1 MTKTMRIMM
10 LLLLTM
16 IGAGQMWA
24 RGAEP
29 SNIKRGTISGGSVA
43 FYADEA
49 CTTSLNGDV
58 DANATVYV
66 KATPEPG
73 KTAIGVTFTVKKS
86 ISSDAM
92 QAPLR
97 RSTPEGPGITSDIT
111 VSAVT
116 GKPGIY
122 SFTMPAEGN
131 TNVTVSATFAAP
143 AQQQVSYIDENG
155 ASQTVNAYVFDETM
169 RGLSTGFYIVPD
181 GGFTFNYDLTIGS
194 DASLILRDDAALTV
208 NGTIGATGNQSLTIY
223 AQTGMTGQMTVTNY
237 ACHVILVPHFMAYT
251 GDDATSFVAAGTVS
265 SANVTTINGKTLKP
279 LAGNAFTK
287 YVPQDKSG
295 SYTMTLPALPNGASY
310 TFTKTDASGVIDS
323 HSYDEVN
330 NTLTYTTNSGTTGGT
345 TATITVAA
353 TGATNNNDYSFTLN
367 VTVSDYT
374 TAYAWPE
381 QTNIWLDA
389 DNELVW
395 AEGGVTLNTSL
406 FTVMKN
412 SATVMDYT
420 AKVGETTLT
429 AGENTLTLAPGAYR
443 IAITGDNGKLDDWV
457 DFKVI
462 KLIEDADVFNVKVED
477 CTWRLEGGSGGNAA
491 DTPPTNH
498 ATLLCNGQELEY
510 STNNN
515 LNEFLSAHPGLE
527 LWFEDNDHMPGNAY
541 VSRVFTINGLS
552 DGDFYN
558 MPLPRPKNRPF
569 NYLGTTVATGS
580 DDQLVFLPHGMS
592 FKQLT
597 DDDGE
602 AVPASSKGGNIYY
615 LCVDAPALH
624 YVETEGANGTEWALY
639 NGNELVPKNYYFRD
653 SNGNV
658 YYGNGSAYTHYNA
671 NSSDG
676 NFISFSPISYVVHG
690 GPFNWDPANI
700 TVDPENDYTFSYCI
714 YDDWREVQLPN
725 DNFNMVGKDFVILN
739 NAFFYTGDIVPEVV
753 DGYKIK
759 IGDVIR
765 STNDNPYAY
774 DHYTPIVWLRNATIA
789 DLVGEERNCPH
800 AYAKNKVDD
809 YHYQVASC
817 SFLIYPN
824 NSLIEVLNLKDE
836 YKVGEDVTC
845 NVVLHG
851 PKKAV
856 ANIFLNGEWY
866 TRLEGTKSHELTF
879 TGLHAGTY
887 TIDMFLDGD
896 AYVTGY
902 QTQTSFTVVRTDPVL
917 TLTGKQNTAGVAF
930 EAGADIEYD
939 PENPIV
945 VNAVN
950 DKAVSGTNWKWTI
963 SNTDIVTQ
971 NHIVNESQQNA
982 VNSEDIYLNT
992 IGLGEVTLTAR
1003 FSGDYKYNRATE
1015 AISFTV
1021 VPKQVTNPI
1030 IELVS
1035 DETIYYDGTA
1045 KEPEVKVYY
1054 AEGKEIPANQY
1065 TVMYQ
1070 NNTDASTESSKAKII
1085 VKSNTGALYTINN
1098 AEKEF
1103 YIQETAVTIT
1113 ELPTASIISD
1123 GKTLAA
1129 STLTGG
1135 KAKAG
1140 ELDIE
1145 GTFAWKD
1152 ATVAPTTDDSNVTEF
1167 DVTFTPDNRN
1177 YKLGECKVKLTVMPR
1192 AMLFADNTAN
1202 LWATFCGEHEYEVPE
1217 GCTAYT
1223 ISGISGS
1230 TVTISEITAA
1240 EHDAPVI
1247 IPAYT
1252 PVLIQRGEN
1261 VTAPVKATF
1270 IAIGTAPASGY
1281 NAQTGLAWSEGSNFA
1296 FFGNA
1301 TDVDISASNASC
1313 NTEGGFIYVGRNATG
1328 PVSYVL
1334 RNGQFILVDENQ
1346 GLAAHRCLLNVIAN
1360 QEWSAPRMLSIS
1372 TETTGITTTNYTDL
1386 TDSDNTWY
1394 SLDGRK
1400 IVNGTSV
1407 NGKLPKGIYINNGKK
1422 VVVR

>member
-1 MTKTMRIMM
+1 MRIMM

-16 IGAGQMWA
+16 VSAGQMWA

-29 SNIKRGTISGGSVA
+29 SNIKRGTITGGSVA

-49 CTTSLNGDV
+49 CTTSFDGDV
-58 DANATVYV
+58 TANATVYV

-92 QAPLR
+92 QAPGR
-97 RSTPEGPGITSDIT
+97 RSAPEGPGITSDIT
-111 VSAVT
+111 VNAVT

-155 ASQTVNAYVFDETM
+155 ESQTVNAYVFDETM

-194 DASLILRDDAALTV
+194 DASLILKDGATLTV

-223 AQTGMTGQMTVTNY
+223 AQTAMTGQLTVNNY
-237 ACHVILVPHFMAYT
+237 NCTVILVPHFMAYT

-295 SYTMTLPALPNGASY
+295 SYTMALPTLPSGASY
-310 TFTKTDASGVIDS
+310 SFTKNDASGVINS
-323 HSYDEVN
+323 HSYDAQN
-330 NTLTYTTNSGTTGGT
+330 NMLTFTTNSGTTGGT
-345 TATITVAA
+345 TATITVTA

-367 VTVSDYT
+367 VTVSEYT

-406 FTVMKN
+406 LTIKKN
-412 SATVMDYT
+412 DATVTNYT
-420 AKVGETTLT
+420 AKVGETILT
-429 AGENTLTLAPGAYR
+429 AGENLLTLAPGAYR

-510 STNNN
+510 STNND
-515 LNEFLSAHPGLE
+515 LNEFLSAHPGLK

-541 VSRVFTINGLS
+541 VSRIFTINGLS

-558 MPLPRPKNRPF
+558 MPLPREYPF

-639 NGNELVPKNYYFRD
+639 NGDELVPENYYFRD

-700 TVDPENDYTFSYCI
+700 TVDPENDYTFSYYI

-725 DNFNMVGKDFVILN
+725 DNFNMVGKDFFILN

-800 AYAKNKVDD
+800 AYAKYKVGD
-809 YHYQVASC
+809 YSYQVASC
-817 SFLIYPN
+817 SFIIYPN
-824 NSLIEVLNLKDE
+824 NSLVEILDLASES
-836 YKVGEDVTC
+836 KVGEDVTC

-963 SNTDIVTQ
+963 SNTDVVTQ

-1035 DETIYYDGTA
+1035 DETIYYDGQE
-1045 KEPEVKVYY
+1045 KKPKVKVYY
-1054 AEGKEIPANQY
+1054 AEGKEIPTNQY
-1065 TVMYQ
+1065 TVTYE

-1140 ELDIE
+1140 ELEVE
-1145 GTFAWKD
+1145 GTFAWKN
-1152 ATVAPTTDDSNVTEF
+1152 ATIAPTVANSNVTEY

-1223 ISGISGS
+1223 ISSISGS
-1230 TVTISEITAA
+1230 TVTISEITAT
-1240 EHDAPVI
+1240 EQDAPAI

-1252 PVLIQRGEN
+1252 PLLIQRSEN
-1261 VTAPVKATF
+1261 VTTPVMATF
-1270 IAIGTAPASGY
+1270 SAIGTVPASGY
-1281 NAQTGLAWSEGSNFA
+1281 NAQTGLAWIDGSNFA
-1296 FFGNA
+1296 FYGNA
-1301 TDVDISASNASC
+1301 TDAAITANAASC
-1313 NTEGGFIYVGRNATG
+1313 TTEGGFIYVGRNTTD

-1346 GLAAHRCLLNVIAN
+1346 GLAAHRCVLNVS
-1360 QEWSAPRMLSIS
+1360 SATSTNAPAILIIGQDATEIGVLSKES
-1372 TETTGITTTNYTDL
+1372 RSEGVWYT
-1386 TDSDNTWY
+1386 
-1394 SLDGRK
+1394 LDGRK
-1400 IVNGTSV
+1400 L
-1407 NGKLPKGIYINNGKK
+1407 NGKPTQKGIYVNGDRK
-1422 VVVR
+1422 VVIK

>member
-1 MTKTMRIMM
+1 MRILTF
-10 LLLLTM
+10 LLLMVVGT
-16 IGAGQMWA
+16 GQTWA
-24 RGAEP
+24 MALEP
-29 SNIKRGTISGGSVA
+29 SNIKRCTISGGSIA

-49 CTTSLNGDV
+49 CTTSFDGDV
-58 DANATVYV
+58 AANATVYV

-92 QAPLR
+92 QAPGR
-97 RSTPEGPGITSDIT
+97 RSAPEGPGITSDIE

-143 AQQQVSYIDENG
+143 AQQQVSYVDGSG

-194 DASLILRDDAALTV
+194 DASLILRDGAALTV

-223 AQTGMTGQMTVTNY
+223 AQTAMTGQLTVATY
-237 ACHVILVPHFMAYT
+237 ACGVILVPHFVAYS
-251 GDDATSFVAAGTVS
+251 GDYATALVAAGTVS

-295 SYTMTLPALPNGASY
+295 SYTMALPTLPSGASY
-310 TFTKTDASGVIDS
+310 SFTKNDASGVINS
-323 HSYDEVN
+323 HSYDAQN
-330 NTLTYTTNSGTTGGT
+330 NMLTFTTNSGTTGGT

-381 QTNIWLDA
+381 QTSIWLDA

-395 AEGGVTLNTSL
+395 AEGGNTLNTAL

-510 STNNN
+510 STNND
-515 LNEFLSAHPGLE
+515 LNEFLSAHPGLK
-527 LWFEDNDHMPGNAY
+527 LWFEDNDHMAGTDY
-541 VSRVFTINGLS
+541 VSRVFTLNNTE

-558 MPLPRPKNRPF
+558 MPLPRKSPF

-639 NGNELVPKNYYFRD
+639 NGDELVPENYYFRD

-700 TVDPENDYTFSYCI
+700 TVDPENDYTFSYYI

-765 STNDNPYAY
+765 STIDYPSAY
-774 DHYTPIVWLRNATIA
+774 DYYTPIVWLRNATIA

-817 SFLIYPN
+817 SFIIYPN
-824 NSLIEVLNLKDE
+824 NSLVEILDLASES
-836 YKVGEDVTC
+836 KVGEDVTC

-851 PKKAV
+851 PKTGV
-856 ANIFLNGEWY
+856 ANVFVNGEWY

-879 TGLHAGTY
+879 TGLHEGTY
-887 TIDMFLDGD
+887 EINVFGDGD
-896 AYVTGY
+896 DYVTSY
-902 QTQTSFTVVRTDPVL
+902 STSTSFTVVRTDPVL
-917 TLTGKQNTAGVAF
+917 TLTGKQNTAGEAF
-930 EAGADIEYD
+930 EAGANIEYD
-939 PENPIV
+939 PENPVI

-963 SNTDIVTQ
+963 SNTDVVTQ

-992 IGLGEVTLTAR
+992 IGLGEVMLTAR

-1021 VPKQVTNPI
+1021 VPKQVTSPI
-1030 IELVS
+1030 IELVDQS
-1035 DETIYYDGTA
+1035 TIYYDGTA
-1045 KEPEVKVYY
+1045 KEPAVKVYY
-1054 AEGKEIPANQY
+1054 AEGKEIPADQY
-1065 TVMYQ
+1065 DVTYD
-1070 NNTDASTESSKAKII
+1070 NNTNVSSTNSKAKII
-1085 VKSNTGALYTINN
+1085 VKSKTGALYTID

-1103 YIQETAVTIT
+1103 EIQETIV
-1113 ELPTASIISD
+1113 
-1123 GKTLAA
+1123 
-1129 STLTGG
+1129 
-1135 KAKAG
+1135 
-1140 ELDIE
+1140 
-1145 GTFAWKD
+1145 
-1152 ATVAPTTDDSNVTEF
+1152 
-1167 DVTFTPDNRN
+1167 
-1177 YKLGECKVKLTVMPR
+1177 
-1192 AMLFADNTAN
+1192 LFAANSTN
-1202 LWATFCGEHEYEVPE
+1202 LWATFCSQNEYEVPE

-1223 ISGISGS
+1223 IGSISGS
-1230 TVTISEITAA
+1230 TVMLS
-1240 EHDAPVI
+1240 DALTS

-1252 PVLIQRGEN
+1252 PVLIQRDAN
-1261 VTAPVKATF
+1261 VTLPVTAIYKA
-1270 IAIGTAPASGY
+1270 AGSAPASGY
-1281 NAQTGLAWSEGSNFA
+1281 DAQTGLAWTPGTGFTFYGNCLRSDVSADDFKGYYNEGQTYLLFD
-1296 FFGNA
+1296 GK
-1301 TDVDISASNASC
+1301 
-1313 NTEGGFIYVGRNATG
+1313 
-1328 PVSYVL
+1328 
-1334 RNGQFILVDENQ
+1334 FILADENG
-1346 GLAAHRCLLNVIAN
+1346 GLGAHKCLLVLNGTN
-1360 QEWSAPRMLSIS
+1360 NAPVLSIG
-1372 TETTGITTTNYTDL
+1372 TETTSLSPVPSPSREGSSQRWYT
-1386 TDSDNTWY
+1386 
-1394 SLDGRK
+1394 LDGRK
-1400 IVNGTSV
+1400 LNSKPTQ
-1407 NGKLPKGIYINNGKK
+1407 KGIYVNGGRK
-1422 VVVR
+1422 VVIK